1 MAAPTFDLPAAHRWF
16 AIEYNNQAWDLVEAA
31 QRSPEDI
38 DRMVHRAHAA
48 ATHWSEIEKPVN
60 QMRALA
66 LLAHAYAVAGEGKPA
81 VKYAR
86 RCADLSASLTDE
98 QTSFDR
104 ASAAACMACA
114 FRCDGQANEAQAWDA
129 NARSFA
135 AKLDDADDRQVIE
148 RLLSL
153 GST

>member
-1 MAAPTFDLPAAHRWF
+1 MSVPTFDLPVAHRWF
-16 AIEYNNQAWDLVEAA
+16 AVEYNNQAWDLVEAP
-31 QRSPEDI
+31 QRSPEEI
-38 DRMVHRAHAA
+38 DRMVHLAHAA
-48 ATHWSEIEKPVN
+48 AAHWSEIGKSVN
-60 QMRALA
+60 QMRAMS

-86 RCADLSASLTDE
+86 RCTDLSASLTDE

-114 FRCDGQANEAQAWDA
+114 LRRDGQANEAQTWEA